1 MSFEWSLTYTC
12 GNLYGISNISLSA
25 IQHSPQVTVSVF
37 RMTKKY
43 IQLFTIRGG
52 KVSSMNTTSI
62 NDLELNVKYIISFF
76 QKCLLNWIAL
86 TNFFE
91 EAISHCSTTY
101 FKLKTLHEPIHRMED
116 LLFHLKN
123 IKMNKMQ
130 IYGTI
135 L

>member
-1 MSFEWSLTYTC
+1 
-12 GNLYGISNISLSA
+12 
-25 IQHSPQVTVSVF
+25 
-37 RMTKKY
+37 MTKKY

-62 NDLELNVKYIISFF
+62 NDLELNIKYIISFF